1 MQTSS
6 ALRSFAEDPP
16 AWGEI
21 DPRSG
26 LTRILTDRYCLLF
39 GSSPTTTLVSRLR
52 LDPDE
57 VPEAIHEVREE
68 IARRGHREAV
78 WRVGSSATP
87 ADLVD
92 RLAAHGFIPSNRPG
106 DEPHL
111 TSMVL
116 TDEPPPVDGV
126 EARRIA
132 SAKELKLASA
142 ISSAAFGEGEDE
154 LDWDVRFVSE
164 RAGHIPRMYLAF
176 VDGAPVGAARALV
189 EDDCPAVMLVSGGVL
204 AEARGRGAYRALVRA
219 RWDEAV
225 AAGKPALVV
234 HAGAMSR
241 PILERLGF
249 HAVAEQEVLL
259 DPATC

>member
-1 MQTSS
+1 MPTSS
-6 ALRSFAEDPP
+6 ALRSFADDPP

-26 LTRILTDRYCLLF
+26 LDRVLTDRYCLLF
-39 GSSPTTTLVSRLR
+39 GPSPSSTLVSRLR
-52 LDPDE
+52 LDPDA

-68 IARRGHREAV
+68 IARRDHRDAV
-78 WRVGSSATP
+78 WRVGTSATP

-92 RLAAHGFIPSNRPG
+92 RLTAHGFVPSDRPG
-106 DEPHL
+106 HEPHL

-116 TDEPPPVDGV
+116 TQEPPQVDGV
-126 EARRIA
+126 EARRIE
-132 SAKELKLASA
+132 SAAELQLAST
-142 ISSAAFGEGEDE
+142 ISAAAFGENEDDE
-154 LDWDVRFVSE
+154 NWDMQFVSE
-164 RAGHIPRMYLAF
+164 RAGHTPRMYLAF
-176 VDGAPVGAARALV
+176 VDGTAAGAARALV
-189 EDDCPAVMLVSGGVL
+189 EADCPAVMLISGGVL

-219 RWDEAV
+219 RWEDAV
-225 AAGKPALVV
+225 AAGQPALVV

>member
-1 MQTSS
+1 LQTSTS
-6 ALRSFAEDPP
+6 LRSFAEDPP

-26 LTRILTDRYCLLF
+26 LERVLTDRYCLLL

-57 VPEAIHEVREE
+57 VPEAIHEVRAE
-68 IARRGHREAV
+68 IARRGHRHAI

-87 ADLVD
+87 GDLVD
-92 RLAAHGFIPSNRPG
+92 RLTAHGFVPSDLPG
-106 DEPHL
+106 QEPHL

-116 TDEPPPVDGV
+116 TEEPPAVDGV
-126 EARRIA
+126 DARRVA
-132 SAKELKLASA
+132 SAAELQIAHA
-142 ISSAAFGEGEDE
+142 ISTAAFGEEEDD
-154 LDWDVRFVSE
+154 LDWDLRFVSE
-164 RAGHIPRMYLAF
+164 RAGHTPRMYLAF
-176 VDGAPVGAARALV
+176 VDGAPVGAASALV
-189 EDDCPAVMLVSGGVL
+189 EADCPAVMLISGGVL

-219 RWDEAV
+219 RWVDAV
-225 AAGKPALVV
+225 DANQPALVV

-249 HAVAEQEVLL
+249 RAVAEHEVLL

>member
-1 MQTSS
+1 MPTSS

-26 LTRILTDRYCLLF
+26 LTRVLTDQYCVLF

-57 VPEAIHEVREE
+57 VPETIHEVRKE

-87 ADLVD
+87 ADLAD
-92 RLAAHGFIPSNRPG
+92 RLVGHGFVPADLPG
-106 DEPHL
+106 HEPHL

-116 TDEPPPVDGV
+116 TEEPPSVEGV
-126 EARRIA
+126 EARRVADAAELARA
-132 SAKELKLASA
+132 SSISA
-142 ISSAAFGEGEDE
+142 IAFGEKEDAE
-154 LDWDVRFVSE
+154 NWEERFAAE
-164 RAGHIPRMYLAF
+164 RAGLAPRIYLAF
-176 VDGAPVGAARALV
+176 VDGTPVGAARALV
-189 EDDCPAVMLVSGGVL
+189 EDGLPAVILISGGVL
-204 AEARGRGAYRALVRA
+204 AEARGHGAYRALVRT
-219 RWDEAV
+219 RWDDAV
-225 AAGKPALVV
+225 RAGQNALVV

-249 HAVAEQEVLL
+249 HVAAEQEVLL
-259 DPATC
+259 DPTTC

>member
-1 MQTSS
+1 MTDD
-6 ALRSFAEDPP
+6 LRRFAEDPP

-26 LTRILTDRYCLLF
+26 LTRVLTDRYCLLL
-39 GSSPTTTLVSRLR
+39 GSSPDTTLVCRLR

-57 VPEAIHEVREE
+57 VPEAIHEIREE
-68 IARRGHREAV
+68 IARRRHHQAT

-92 RLAAHGFIPSNRPG
+92 RLTAYGFVPSDRPG
-106 DEPHL
+106 HEPHL

-116 TDEPPPVDGV
+116 TDEPPRVEGV
-126 EARRIA
+126 EARRIE
-132 SAKELKLASA
+132 SAAELELAHA
-142 ISSAAFGEGEDE
+142 ISASAFGEDTGED
-154 LDWDVRFVSE
+154 DWDMRFVAE
-164 RAGHIPRMYLAF
+164 RAGHTPRMYLAF
-176 VDGAPVGAARALV
+176 VDGDPVGAASALV
-189 EDDCPAVMLVSGGVL
+189 EADCPAAMLISGGVL
-204 AEARGRGAYRALVRA
+204 AKARGRGAYRALVRA
-219 RWDEAV
+219 RWDDAV
-225 AAGKPALVV
+225 DAGQPALVV

-249 HAVAEQEVLL
+249 YAAAEQEVLL

>member
-1 MQTSS
+1 MNDD
-6 ALRSFAEDPP
+6 LRRFAEDPP

-26 LTRILTDRYCLLF
+26 LTRVLTDRYCLLL
-39 GSSPTTTLVSRLR
+39 GSSPATTLVSRLR

-57 VPEAIHEVREE
+57 VPEAIHELRAE
-68 IARRGHREAV
+68 IARSGHREAI

-92 RLAAHGFIPSNRPG
+92 RLTAHGFVPSDRPG
-106 DEPHL
+106 NEPHL

-116 TDEPPPVDGV
+116 TEEPPPVDGV

-132 SAKELKLASA
+132 SAAELQLASA
-142 ISSAAFGEGEDE
+142 ISSAAFGEEDDD

-164 RAGHIPRMYLAF
+164 RAGHTPRTYLAF
-176 VDGAPVGAARALV
+176 VDGAPVGAATALV
-189 EDDCPAVMLVSGGVL
+189 EADCPAVMLISGGVL

-219 RWDEAV
+219 RWDDAV
-225 AAGKPALVV
+225 AAGQPALVV

-249 HAVAEQEVLL
+249 HPVAEHEVLL
-259 DPATC
+259 DPTTC

>member
-1 MQTSS
+1 M
-6 ALRSFAEDPP
+6 ADDLRRFAEDPP

-26 LTRILTDRYCLLF
+26 LTRVLTERYCLLL
-39 GSSPTTTLVSRLR
+39 GSLPTTTLVSRLR

-68 IARRGHREAV
+68 IARTGHREAI

-92 RLAAHGFIPSNRPG
+92 RLAAHGFVPADSPG
-106 DEPHL
+106 NEPHL

-116 TDEPPPVDGV
+116 TDEPPPVAGV
-126 EARRIA
+126 EARRVE
-132 SAKELKLASA
+132 SAAELKLASA
-142 ISSAAFGEGEDE
+142 ISSAAFGEEENDF
-154 LDWDVRFVSE
+154 DWDVRFASE
-164 RAGHIPRMYLAF
+164 RAGHTPRMYLAF
-176 VDGAPVGAARALV
+176 VDGVPVGAARALV
-189 EDDCPAVMLVSGGVL
+189 EADCPAVMLISGGVL
-204 AEARGRGAYRALVRA
+204 AEARGHGAYRALVRA
-219 RWDEAV
+219 RWDDAV
-225 AAGKPALVV
+225 AANQPALVV

-249 HAVAEQEVLL
+249 QAVAEQEVLL

>member
-1 MQTSS
+1 M
-6 ALRSFAEDPP
+6 
-16 AWGEI
+16 
-21 DPRSG
+21 
-26 LTRILTDRYCLLF
+26 LTDRYCLLL
-39 GSSPTTTLVSRLR
+39 GSSPTATLVSRLR

-57 VPEAIHEVREE
+57 VPEAIHEIREE
-68 IARRGHREAV
+68 IARRGHREAI

-92 RLAAHGFIPSNRPG
+92 RLAAHGFVPSDQPG
-106 DEPHL
+106 NEPHL

-116 TDEPPPVDGV
+116 TEEPPRVDGV
-126 EARRIA
+126 EARRIGS
-132 SAKELKLASA
+132 SAELKLAHA
-142 ISSAAFGEGEDE
+142 ITSAAFGEEDDD

-164 RAGHIPRMYLAF
+164 RAGHTPRLYLAF
-176 VDGAPVGAARALV
+176 ADGMAVGAASALV
-189 EDDCPAVMLVSGGVL
+189 EADCPAVMLISGGVL

-219 RWDEAV
+219 RWDDAV
-225 AAGKPALVV
+225 AAGQPALVV

-249 HAVAEQEVLL
+249 QAVAEQEVLR

>member
-1 MQTSS
+1 MPTNSV
-6 ALRSFAEDPP
+6 LRSFAEDPP

-26 LTRILTDRYCLLF
+26 MTRVLTDRYCLLL
-39 GSSPTTTLVSRLR
+39 GSSPATTLVSRLR

-57 VPEAIHEVREE
+57 VPEAVHEVREE
-68 IARRGHREAV
+68 IARREHREAV

-92 RLAAHGFIPSNRPG
+92 RLTAHGFVPADRPG
-106 DEPHL
+106 HEPHL

-116 TDEPPPVDGV
+116 TEEPPAVRGV
-126 EARRIA
+126 EARRIG
-132 SAKELKLASA
+132 SAAELKLASA
-142 ISSAAFGEGEDE
+142 ISAVAFGEEEDE
-154 LDWDVRFVSE
+154 EDWDMRFVSE
-164 RAGHIPRMYLAF
+164 REGHTPRVYLAF
-176 VDGAPVGAARALV
+176 VDGTPVGAARALV
-189 EDDCPAVMLVSGGVL
+189 EDDCPAVMLISGGVL

-219 RWDEAV
+219 RWDDAV
-225 AAGKPALVV
+225 AADQPALVV

-249 HAVAEQEVLL
+249 QAVAEQEVLL
-259 DPATC
+259 DPTTC

>member
-1 MQTSS
+1 LQTSS

-26 LTRILTDRYCLLF
+26 LERVLTGRYCLLF
-39 GSSPTTTLVSRLR
+39 GRSPTTTLVSRLR

-57 VPEAIHEVREE
+57 VPEAIHDIREE
-68 IARRGHREAV
+68 IERRGHRQAI

-87 ADLVD
+87 VDLVE
-92 RLAAHGFIPSNRPG
+92 RLVAHGFVPSDLPG
-106 DEPHL
+106 QEPHL

-116 TDEPPPVDGV
+116 TEEPPPVDGV
-126 EARRIA
+126 EARRVA
-132 SAKELKLASA
+132 DATELQVASA
-142 ISSAAFGEGEDE
+142 ISAVAFGEEDDE
-154 LDWDVRFVSE
+154 EDWDEQFAAE
-164 RAGHIPRMYLAF
+164 RGGHTPRMYLAF
-176 VDGAPVGAARALV
+176 LDGVPIGAARALV
-189 EDDCPAVMLVSGGVL
+189 DDDCPAVMLVSGGVL
-204 AEARGRGAYRALVRA
+204 AEARGQGAYRALVRS

-225 AAGKPALVV
+225 AAGRPALVV

-249 HAVAEQEVLL
+249 QAVAEHEVLL

>member
-1 MQTSS
+1 MTDD
-6 ALRSFAEDPP
+6 LRRFAEDPP

-26 LTRILTDRYCLLF
+26 LTRVLTERYCLLL
-39 GSSPTTTLVSRLR
+39 GSQPTTTLVSRLR

-57 VPEAIHEVREE
+57 VPEAIHEIREE
-68 IARRGHREAV
+68 IARRGHREAI

-92 RLAAHGFIPSNRPG
+92 RLAAHGFVPSDRPG
-106 DEPHL
+106 HEPHL

-116 TDEPPPVDGV
+116 TAPPPAVDGV
-126 EARRIA
+126 EARRIE
-132 SAKELKLASA
+132 SAAELKLAHALSA
-142 ISSAAFGEGEDE
+142 AAFGEEEDE

-164 RAGHIPRMYLAF
+164 RAGHTPRTYLAF
-176 VDGAPVGAARALV
+176 VDGTPAGAATALV
-189 EDDCPAVMLVSGGVL
+189 EADCPAVMLIAGGVL
-204 AEARGRGAYRALVRA
+204 PDLRGRGAYRALVRA
-219 RWDEAV
+219 RWEDAVEA
-225 AAGKPALVV
+225 GQPALVV

>member
-1 MQTSS
+1 MSDD
-6 ALRSFAEDPP
+6 LRRFAEDPP
-16 AWGEI
+16 AWGEV

-57 VPEAIHEVREE
+57 VPETIHEVREE
-68 IARRGHREAV
+68 IARRKHREAI

-92 RLAAHGFIPSNRPG
+92 RLTAHGFVPSDLPG
-106 DEPHL
+106 QEPHL
-111 TSMVL
+111 TSMVM
-116 TDEPPPVDGV
+116 TEEPPAVDGV

-132 SAKELKLASA
+132 NAAELKLARA
-142 ISSAAFGEGEDE
+142 ISSAAFGEEEEDM
-154 LDWDVRFVSE
+154 DWDVRFASE
-164 RAGHIPRMYLAF
+164 RAGHAPRTYLAF
-176 VDGAPVGAARALV
+176 VDGAAVGSATALV
-189 EDDCPAVMLVSGGVL
+189 EADCPAVMLISGGVL
-204 AEARGRGAYRALVRA
+204 AEARGHGAYRALVRA
-219 RWDEAV
+219 RWDDAV
-225 AAGKPALVV
+225 AAGQPALVV

-249 HAVAEQEVLL
+249 NAVAEQEVLL
-259 DPATC
+259 DPTTC

>member
-1 MQTSS
+1 LQTSS

-26 LTRILTDRYCLLF
+26 LTRVLTDHYCLLF

-52 LDPDE
+52 LDPEE

-68 IARRGHREAV
+68 IARHEHREAV

-87 ADLVD
+87 VDLVD
-92 RLAAHGFIPSNRPG
+92 RLTAHGFVPADRPG
-106 DEPHL
+106 HEPHL
-111 TSMVL
+111 TSMVQ
-116 TDEPPPVDGV
+116 TEEPPPVDGV
-126 EARRIA
+126 EARRID
-132 SAKELKLASA
+132 SAAELQLAST
-142 ISSAAFGEGEDE
+142 ISAAAFGEEEDE
-154 LDWDVRFVSE
+154 ADWDMRFVSE
-164 RAGHIPRMYLAF
+164 RAGHTPRMYLAF

-189 EDDCPAVMLVSGGVL
+189 EADCPAVMLISGGVL

-219 RWDEAV
+219 RWDDAV
-225 AAGKPALVV
+225 AAGQPALVV

-249 HAVAEQEVLL
+249 RVAAEHEVLL

>member
-1 MQTSS
+1 MPTST

-26 LTRILTDRYCLLF
+26 LERVLTDRYCLLY
-39 GSSPTTTLVSRLR
+39 GPSPSSTLVSRLR

-57 VPEAIHEVREE
+57 VPETIREVRD
-68 IARRGHREAV
+68 AVTAHGHREAV
-78 WRVGSSATP
+78 WRVGGSATP
-87 ADLVD
+87 VDLVD
-92 RLAAHGFIPSNRPG
+92 RLVSHGLVPCDLPG
-106 DEPHL
+106 QEPHL

-116 TDEPPPVDGV
+116 TEEPPAGDGV
-126 EARRIA
+126 DVRRVS
-132 SAKELKLASA
+132 SADELALASR
-142 ISSAAFGEGEDE
+142 ISATALGEEHEQENWGRQFAAEQ
-154 LDWDVRFVSE
+154 
-164 RAGHIPRMYLAF
+164 AGNTPRMYLAF
-176 VDGAPVGAARALV
+176 VDGEPVGAARALF
-189 EDDCPAVMLVSGGVL
+189 ERGLPAVMLISGGVL

-219 RWDEAV
+219 RWDDAVEA
-225 AAGKPALVV
+225 GQPALVV

-249 HAVAEQEVLL
+249 DAVAEQEVLL

>member
-1 MQTSS
+1 LQTSTS
-6 ALRSFAEDPP
+6 LRSFAEDPP

-26 LTRILTDRYCLLF
+26 LVRVLTERYCLLF
-39 GSSPTTTLVSRLR
+39 GPSPTATLVCRLR

-68 IARRGHREAV
+68 IARHDHRQAV
-78 WRVGSSATP
+78 WRIGTSATP
-87 ADLVD
+87 GDLVD
-92 RLAAHGFIPSNRPG
+92 RLVAHGFVPSDLPG
-106 DEPHL
+106 LEAHL

-116 TDEPPPVDGV
+116 TEEPPPVDGIEV
-126 EARRIA
+126 RRIA
-132 SAKELKLASA
+132 DPEELELASRISA
-142 ISSAAFGEGEDE
+142 ITLGEEHEDE
-154 LDWDVRFVSE
+154 DWAAEFAAE
-164 RAGHIPRMYLAF
+164 RAGDRPRVYLAF
-176 VDGAPVGAARALV
+176 ADDAPVGAARALV
-189 EDDCPAVMLVSGGVL
+189 EDGLPAVMLVSGGVL

-219 RWDEAV
+219 RWEDAVEA
-225 AAGKPALVV
+225 GQPALVV

-249 HAVAEQEVLL
+249 HVAAEQDVLV